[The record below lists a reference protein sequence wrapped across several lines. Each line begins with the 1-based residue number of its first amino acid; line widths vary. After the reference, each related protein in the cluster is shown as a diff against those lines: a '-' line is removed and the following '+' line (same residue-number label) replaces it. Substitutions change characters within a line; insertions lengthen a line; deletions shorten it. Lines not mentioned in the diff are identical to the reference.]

1 MGLTLIT
8 VLVGVA
14 LLGLSILTWGWSDGN
29 ARFSAFQW
37 DGPHPLYR
45 RWIAGVVGVA
55 MAIGALLAIG
65 YRVYEYFHDKDI
77 ASSSAS
83 TTSDPIDRIASPRKT
98 SGFNFE
104 APIDG
109 SRVHGSF
116 TVKGHAPPLGG
127 DKLWLFDYA
136 GNANVGHEV
145 YYRTSESPIEVKDG
159 AWSTTDGP
167 LGRLHDDIGA
177 HFKIVLVIAAPQCS
191 ATLKS
196 TEANAA
202 GDVIFRELPSG
213 CWSVGSVTVIKAA
226 G

>member
-14 LLGLSILTWGWSDGN
+14 LLGFSILTWGWSDGN

-104 APIDG
+104 APM
-109 SRVHGSF
+109 SRG
-116 TVKGHAPPLGG
+116 TRLPLAATNSGC
-127 DKLWLFDYA
+127 
-136 GNANVGHEV
+136 
-145 YYRTSESPIEVKDG
+145 
-159 AWSTTDGP
+159 STTRETQTSG
-167 LGRLHDDIGA
+167 
-177 HFKIVLVIAAPQCS
+177 
-191 ATLKS
+191 TKS
-196 TEANAA
+196 TTAPVNHLS
-202 GDVIFRELPSG
+202 R
-213 CWSVGSVTVIKAA
+213 
-226 G
+226 